1 MLICTKYFH
10 ATKCNTTKTRSTIT
24 GKPCAAAAEVLRLD
38 SDPYEVNDDGCEA
51 LCEAAS
57 DGCIHGSAERR
68 PLREEEEEEE

>member
-1 MLICTKYFH
+1 MLICGTYFE
-10 ATKCNTTKTRSTIT
+10 AIQLKVSSIT

-38 SDPYEVNDDGCEA
+38 SDPYDVDDGCEA

-68 PLREEEEEEE
+68 PLREEE